1 MMARK
6 KYGNGVDTGMLA
18 AKEALHEA
26 ARTIARLA
34 REEPRLR
41 RVPGMVKQKLSTGN
55 PKLETMKAS
64 PSSRQCCPATLRTE
78 IEERFRLSP
87 DAAHPRTENHISIHP
102 TGHHE
107 TDVRNIEEAIE
118 KAGPGGT
125 VLLKANGKDGKP
137 CSFNLTMVTDLTLPY
152 EISLKSEKNAQIRFS
167 ESL

>member
-1 MMARK
+1 MKTKCDNDSGLRAAR
-6 KYGNGVDTGMLA
+6 
-18 AKEALHEA
+18 EALREA

-41 RVPGMVKQKLSTGN
+41 QMRDRKTEN
-55 PKLETMKAS
+55 PKLETV
-64 PSSRQCCPATLRTE
+64 
-78 IEERFRLSP
+78 
-87 DAAHPRTENHISIHP
+87 NHIAIHP

-137 CSFNLTMVTDLTLPY
+137 CSFNLTMVSDLTLPY

-167 ESL
+167 EGL

>member
-1 MMARK
+1 MARRK
-6 KYGNGVDTGMLA
+6 CDDDSGLRA
-18 AKEALHEA
+18 AREALREA

-55 PKLETMKAS
+55 PKLET
-64 PSSRQCCPATLRTE
+64 
-78 IEERFRLSP
+78 
-87 DAAHPRTENHISIHP
+87 ENHIPIFP

>member
-1 MMARK
+1 MARK

-64 PSSRQCCPATLRTE
+64 PSS
-78 IEERFRLSP
+78 SP

-167 ESL
+167 EGL